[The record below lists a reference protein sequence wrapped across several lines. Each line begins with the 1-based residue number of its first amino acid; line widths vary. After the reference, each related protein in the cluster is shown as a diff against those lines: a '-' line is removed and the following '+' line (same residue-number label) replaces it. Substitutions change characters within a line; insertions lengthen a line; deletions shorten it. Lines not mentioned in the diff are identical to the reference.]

1 MQVIKIY
8 DTTLRDGTQA
18 EDVSVSSRDK
28 IKIAKKLN
36 EMFFDYIEGGWPG
49 SNPKDMDFFKAMKK
63 EKLNH
68 SKLVAFGS
76 TKRAD
81 MPIEKDTS
89 IQSLLEAEVPVV
101 TVFGKTWDFHVT
113 HALKISLQQNLDI
126 INESIRYLKKYH
138 DEVIYDAEHFF
149 DGFKKNEKYAIDTIK
164 SAVDAG
170 ADWIVFC
177 DTNGG
182 SLPFEIVNIIE
193 RIKPYIDEKIKLG
206 IHTHNDSELAVANSL
221 MAIEAG
227 IEMVQGTING
237 FGERCG
243 NANLCSIIPNIILKL
258 KKDCLKG
265 FESLKNLT
273 HLSRYVNEILNK
285 RHFRHQPFVGISA
298 FTHKGGVHVSAVL
311 KASETY
317 EHINPELVG
326 NERRVVVSDLSG
338 KSNIFAKAEELGFK
352 IDENS
357 KIAKDVLKKVKDLE
371 NKGFQF
377 EGADASFEILTR
389 KASGTY
395 KKFFDLIGFRVI
407 DEKIK
412 EGEPPIAEATI
423 MIKVGNKI
431 EHTAAMGDGPVNA
444 LDNALRK
451 ALKKIYPVIEKVRLS
466 DYKVRILS
474 PDAGT
479 AALTRVLIE
488 SEDEYDK
495 WTTVGVSENIIEAS
509 WQALVDSLEYKLLKS
524 LKENKHKN

>member
-1 MQVIKIY
+1 MTSIKIY

-18 EDVSVSSRDK
+18 EDISVSAKDK
-28 IKIAKKLN
+28 IKIAKKLD

-49 SNPKDMDFFKAMKK
+49 SNPKDMDFFQEMKN
-63 EKLNH
+63 EHLSH

-81 MPIEKDTS
+81 NRIENDAS
-89 IQSLLEAEVPVV
+89 IQSLLKAEVPVV
-101 TVFGKTWDFHVT
+101 TIFGKTWDFHVT
-113 HALKISLQQNLDI
+113 EALKISLEQNLEI
-126 INESIRYLKKYH
+126 INETIRYLKKYH

-149 DGFKKNEKYAIDTIK
+149 DGFKKNEKYAIETIK
-164 SAVDAG
+164 SAIDAG

-182 SLPFEIVNIIE
+182 SLPHEISEII
-193 RIKPYIDEKIKLG
+193 EKIKPFINDKVNLG
-206 IHTHNDSELAVANSL
+206 IHTHNDGELAVANSL
-221 MAIEAG
+221 VAVQSG
-227 IEMVQGTING
+227 IKMVQGTING

-243 NANLCSIIPNIILKL
+243 NANLCSIIPNLILKMG
-258 KKDCLKG
+258 KECLKG
-265 FESLKNLT
+265 KESLKKLT
-273 HLSRYVNEILNK
+273 QLSRFVNEILNK

-311 KASETY
+311 KAAETY

-326 NERRVVVSDLSG
+326 NKRRVVVSDLSG
-338 KSNIFAKAEELGFK
+338 KSNIFAKAEELGLK
-352 IDENS
+352 IDEKSELTKEILN
-357 KIAKDVLKKVKDLE
+357 KVKDLE

-389 KASGTY
+389 KASGDY
-395 KKFFDLIGFRVI
+395 HKFFDLIGFRVI

-412 EGEPPIAEATI
+412 DSGTPITEATI
-423 MIKVGNKI
+423 MIKVGDKI
-431 EHTAAMGDGPVNA
+431 EHTAAMGQGPVNA

-451 ALKKIYPVIEKVRLS
+451 ALKTIYPVIEKVRLS

-488 SEDEYDK
+488 SEDGEDK

-524 LKENKHKN
+524 SEKKENS

>member
-1 MQVIKIY
+1 MGLIKIY

-28 IKIAKKLN
+28 IKISKKLD
-36 EMFFDYIEGGWPG
+36 EMGFDYIEGGWPG
-49 SNPKDMDFFKAMKK
+49 SNPKDMEFFTKMKK
-63 EKLNH
+63 EKLNF

-76 TKRAD
+76 TKRAGLKMED
-81 MPIEKDTS
+81 DPS
-89 IQSLLEAEVPVV
+89 IQSFLKAETPVF

-113 HALKISLQQNLDI
+113 EALKISLNENLEI
-126 INESIRYLKKYH
+126 IKESVEYLKKYC

-149 DGFKKNEKYAIDTIK
+149 DGFKNNEEYAIKTIL
-164 SAVDAG
+164 AAQEGG

-182 SLPFEIVNIIE
+182 SLPSEITSIISK
-193 RIKPYIDEKIKLG
+193 IKPYLKDNVKMG
-206 IHTHNDSELAVANSL
+206 VHTHNDSELAVANTL
-221 MAIEAG
+221 VAVENG
-227 IEMVQGTING
+227 IKMVQGTING

-243 NANLCSIIPNIILKL
+243 NANLCSIIPNLILKMN
-258 KKDCLKG
+258 KNCLNGK
-265 FESLKNLT
+265 ESLVKLT
-273 HLSRYVNEILNK
+273 KLSRFVNEVLNK

-317 EHINPELVG
+317 EHINPEFVG
-326 NERRVVVSDLSG
+326 NKRRIVVSDLSG
-338 KSNIFAKAEELGFK
+338 KSNIFAKAEELGLK
-352 IDENS
+352 INEKS
-357 KIAKDVLKKVKDLE
+357 EIAKEVLNRVKDLE

-377 EGADASFEILTR
+377 ESADASFEILAR
-389 KASGTY
+389 KASGKY
-395 KKFFDLIGFRVI
+395 KKFFDLVGFRVI
-407 DEKIK
+407 DEKIRNGK
-412 EGEPPIAEATI
+412 QALSEATI
-423 MIKVGNKI
+423 MIKVNNTF
-431 EHTAAMGDGPVNA
+431 EHTAALGDGPVNA

-451 ALKKIYPVIEKVRLS
+451 ALKSLYPVIEKVRLS

-488 SEDEYDK
+488 SEDENDK

-509 WQALVDSLEYKLLKS
+509 WQALVDSLEYKLLKEE
-524 LKENKHKN
+524 KI

>member
-1 MQVIKIY
+1 MGLIKIY

-28 IKIAKKLN
+28 IKISKKLD
-36 EMFFDYIEGGWPG
+36 EMGFDYIEGGWPG
-49 SNPKDMDFFKAMKK
+49 SNPKDMEFFTKMKK
-63 EKLNH
+63 EKLNF

-76 TKRAD
+76 TKRAGLKMEED
-81 MPIEKDTS
+81 PS
-89 IQSLLEAEVPVV
+89 IQSFLKAETPVF

-113 HALKISLQQNLDI
+113 EALKISLNENLEI
-126 INESIRYLKKYH
+126 IKESVEYLKKYC

-149 DGFKKNEKYAIDTIK
+149 DGFKNNEEYAIKTIL
-164 SAVDAG
+164 AAQEGG

-182 SLPFEIVNIIE
+182 SLPSEITSIISK
-193 RIKPYIDEKIKLG
+193 IKPHLKDNVKMG
-206 IHTHNDSELAVANSL
+206 VHTHNDSELAVANTL
-221 MAIEAG
+221 VAVENG
-227 IEMVQGTING
+227 VKMVQGTING

-243 NANLCSIIPNIILKL
+243 NANLCSIIPNLILKMN
-258 KKDCLKG
+258 KNCLNGK
-265 FESLKNLT
+265 ESLVKLT
-273 HLSRYVNEILNK
+273 KLSRFVNEVLNK

-326 NERRVVVSDLSG
+326 NKRRIVVSDLSG
-338 KSNIFAKAEELGFK
+338 KSNIFAKAEELGLK
-352 IDENS
+352 IDEKS
-357 KIAKDVLKKVKDLE
+357 EIAKEVLNRVKDLE

-377 EGADASFEILTR
+377 ESADASFEILAR
-389 KASGTY
+389 KASGKY
-395 KKFFDLIGFRVI
+395 KKFFDLVGFRVI
-407 DEKIK
+407 DEKIRNGK
-412 EGEPPIAEATI
+412 QALSEATI
-423 MIKVGNKI
+423 MIKVNNTF
-431 EHTAAMGDGPVNA
+431 EHTAALGDGPVNA

-451 ALKKIYPVIEKVRLS
+451 ALKSLYPVIEKVRLS

-488 SEDEYDK
+488 SEDENDK

-509 WQALVDSLEYKLLKS
+509 WQALVDSLEYKLLKEE
-524 LKENKHKN
+524 KI

>member
-1 MQVIKIY
+1 MV
-8 DTTLRDGTQA
+8 A
-18 EDVSVSSRDK
+18 S
-28 IKIAKKLN
+28 N
-36 EMFFDYIEGGWPG
+36 ELDEMYFDYIEGGWPG
-49 SNPKDMDFFKAMKK
+49 SNPKDMDFFQEMKK
-63 EKLNH
+63 ENLNH

-81 MPIEKDTS
+81 ISIEYDSS
-89 IQSLLEAEVPVV
+89 IQSLIKAEVPVV
-101 TVFGKTWDFHVT
+101 TIFGKTWDFHVT

-149 DGFKKNEKYAIDTIK
+149 DGFKKNEQYAIDTIK
-164 SAVDAG
+164 SAVDGG

-182 SLPFEIVNIIE
+182 SLPNEITEIINK
-193 RIKPYIDEKIKLG
+193 IKPFINNRIKLG

-221 MAIEAG
+221 VAVQTG
-227 IEMVQGTING
+227 ITMVQGTING

-243 NANLCSIIPNIILKL
+243 NANLCSIIPNLILKL

-265 FESLKNLT
+265 KESLKKLT
-273 HLSRYVNEILNK
+273 KLSRFVNEILNK

-298 FTHKGGVHVSAVL
+298 FTHKGGVHVSAVM
-311 KASETY
+311 KAAETY

-326 NERRVVVSDLSG
+326 NKRRVVVSDLSG
-338 KSNIFAKAEELGFK
+338 KSNIFAKAKELGLK
-352 IDENS
+352 INEKS
-357 KIAKDVLKKVKDLE
+357 QIAKEVLKKVKDLE

-377 EGADASFEILTR
+377 EGADASFEILAR
-389 KASGTY
+389 KASGKY
-395 KKFFDLIGFRVI
+395 HKFFDLIGFRVI

-412 EGEPPIAEATI
+412 EGQPPLTEATI

-451 ALKKIYPVIEKVRLS
+451 ALINIYPVIKKVRLS

-488 SEDEYDK
+488 SEDGADK

-509 WQALVDSLEYKLLKS
+509 WQALVDSLEYKLLKFD
-524 LKENKHKN
+524 KKQ

>member
-1 MQVIKIY
+1 MGLIKIY

-28 IKIAKKLN
+28 IKISKKLD
-36 EMFFDYIEGGWPG
+36 EMGFDYIEGGWPG
-49 SNPKDMDFFKAMKK
+49 SNPKDMEFFTKMKK
-63 EKLNH
+63 EKLNF

-76 TKRAD
+76 TKRAGLKMED
-81 MPIEKDTS
+81 DPS
-89 IQSLLEAEVPVV
+89 IQSFLKAETPVF

-113 HALKISLQQNLDI
+113 EALKISLNENLEI
-126 INESIRYLKKYH
+126 IKESVEYLKKYC

-149 DGFKKNEKYAIDTIK
+149 DGFKNNEEYAIKTIL
-164 SAVDAG
+164 AAQEGG

-182 SLPFEIVNIIE
+182 SLPSEITSIISK
-193 RIKPYIDEKIKLG
+193 IKPYLKDNVKMG
-206 IHTHNDSELAVANSL
+206 VHTHNDSELAVANTL
-221 MAIEAG
+221 VAVENG
-227 IEMVQGTING
+227 IKMVQGTING

-243 NANLCSIIPNIILKL
+243 NANLCSIIPNLILKMN
-258 KKDCLKG
+258 KNCLNGK
-265 FESLKNLT
+265 ESLVKLT
-273 HLSRYVNEILNK
+273 KLSRFVNEVLNK

-317 EHINPELVG
+317 EHINPEFVG
-326 NERRVVVSDLSG
+326 NKRRIVVSDLSG
-338 KSNIFAKAEELGFK
+338 KSNIFAKAEELGLK
-352 IDENS
+352 IDEKS
-357 KIAKDVLKKVKDLE
+357 EIAKEVLNRVKDLE

-377 EGADASFEILTR
+377 ESADASFEILAR
-389 KASGTY
+389 KASGKY
-395 KKFFDLIGFRVI
+395 KKFFDLVGFRVI
-407 DEKIK
+407 DEKIRNGK
-412 EGEPPIAEATI
+412 QALSEATI
-423 MIKVGNKI
+423 MIKVNNTF
-431 EHTAAMGDGPVNA
+431 EHTAALGDGPVNA

-451 ALKKIYPVIEKVRLS
+451 ALKSLYPVIEKVRLS

-488 SEDEYDK
+488 SEDENDK

-509 WQALVDSLEYKLLKS
+509 WQALVDSLEYKLLKEE
-524 LKENKHKN
+524 KI